1 MHVYLYVMHVYLYV
15 MHVYLYVMHVYLY
28 VMHVY
33 LFAFKCMCCYCF
45 YVGKKLYRAYV
56 CNVTL

>member
-1 MHVYLYVMHVYLYV
+1 MHVYLYV